1 MKRDITAA
9 ASGGG
14 GCRRGASRLT
24 SGVVLGRTRERPLT
38 ARRESIFHLQRLAA
52 SLQRTRG
59 LDKLHPPKMA
69 SEVEVRMRVK
79 SPVLQHVRGE
89 FRRALQNGR
98 PFPVF

>member
-1 MKRDITAA
+1 MKRYITAA

-14 GCRRGASRLT
+14 GCQRGASRLT

-59 LDKLHPPKMA
+59 LDKRCTCFTPPKNG
-69 SEVEVRMRVK
+69 ERVEVRMR
-79 SPVLQHVRGE
+79 VLQHVRGE